1 MTYREIRITLL
12 GAGAAGKTSMLF
24 AWQNGH
30 TTFFL
35 PSEYDPTVAEESYR
49 KQLVVDGCVH
59 VLNVADTAGQAEW
72 SAMRDQVQR
81 TCDGYVLVFD
91 YTNRSSFDELKSI
104 IADIVALRSLHTITD
119 VPIVLVGN
127 KCEAEDLRAVA
138 SLEAEEFAS
147 AIGAPF
153 LECSAKQRLNL
164 DAVFLEAVRQVVAR
178 QQPAPA
184 TTASR
189 GNSTLASKLKRL
201 FRIKRV

>member
-12 GAGAAGKTSMLF
+12 GAGAVGKTSMLF
-24 AWQNGH
+24 AWQTNH
-30 TTFFL
+30 TMFFL

-49 KQLVVDGCVH
+49 KQLVVDGCAH
-59 VLNVADTAGQAEW
+59 MLNLVDTAGQAEW
-72 SAMRDQVQR
+72 SAPRDQV
-81 TCDGYVLVFD
+81 CDGYVLVFD

-104 IADIVALRSLHTITD
+104 IADIVALRSLHAITD

-164 DAVFLEAVRQVVAR
+164 DAVFLEAVRQIVAR
-178 QQPAPA
+178 QLPAPA

-189 GNSTLASKLKRL
+189 GNSKLASKLKRL
-201 FRIKRV
+201 FRIKRA